1 MKEYTGFA
9 YSYDMFMDNVPYD
22 EWAEYLHGL
31 LIESGVKDGIVCELG
46 CGTGKM
52 TRKLRDF
59 GYDMIG
65 IDLSQEML
73 QIAIEQESVPTG
85 KKKSD
90 NTAGKRGRKKEKES
104 GNESGEILYL
114 NQDMREF
121 ELYGSVAAVVSVC
134 DSMNYITEKEDLLQV
149 FKLVNNYLDPGGTFI
164 FDMNTPYYYRK
175 KLGEQTICDNRD
187 EGSLIWENYYDAKT
201 KINEFDITIYIRRNP
216 DKKQANKNNK
226 KDLSAKC
233 SGVGNS
239 GNADNIGYADNENS
253 YERFEETHYQRAYS
267 ISEVKGLLKK
277 AGLTDIKAYE
287 VLTKDEPGK
296 CTERMYFVAHKLDR

>member
-31 LIESGVKDGIVCELG
+31 LIENGVKDGIVCELG

-73 QIAIEQESVPTG
+73 QIAIEQESIPIS
-85 KKKSD
+85 KKNSD
-90 NTAGKRGRKKEKES
+90 NATLKKERKSKKNS

-175 KLGEQTICDNRD
+175 KLGEQTICENRD
-187 EGSLIWENYYDAKT
+187 EGSLIWENYYDPET
-201 KINEFDITIYIRRNP
+201 KINEFDITIYIRRNS
-216 DKKQANKNNK
+216 DKKI
-226 KDLSAKC
+226 
-233 SGVGNS
+233 V
-239 GNADNIGYADNENS
+239 NS
-253 YERFEETHYQRAYS
+253 YERFEETHYQRAYN

-296 CTERMYFVAHKLDR
+296 CTERVYFVAHKLDR

>member
-149 FKLVNNYLDPGGTFI
+149 FKLVNNYLDPGGVFI

-201 KINEFDITIYIRRNP
+201 KINEFDITIYIRRNS
-216 DKKQANKNNK
+216 DKK
-226 KDLSAKC
+226 
-233 SGVGNS
+233 
-239 GNADNIGYADNENS
+239 
-253 YERFEETHYQRAYS
+253 
-267 ISEVKGLLKK
+267 
-277 AGLTDIKAYE
+277 
-287 VLTKDEPGK
+287 
-296 CTERMYFVAHKLDR
+296 

>member
-149 FKLVNNYLDPGGTFI
+149 FKLDPGGTFI

-201 KINEFDITIYIRRNP
+201 KINEFDITIYIRRNS
-216 DKKQANKNNK
+216 DKKI
-226 KDLSAKC
+226 
-233 SGVGNS
+233 V
-239 GNADNIGYADNENS
+239 NS

>member
-52 TRKLRDF
+52 TRKLQDF

-73 QIAIEQESVPTG
+73 QIAIEQESTPAG
-85 KKKSD
+85 KKKSA
-90 NTAGKRGRKKEKES
+90 NTTTQKERKSKKNS

-149 FKLVNNYLDPGGTFI
+149 FKLVNNYFDPGGVFI

-187 EGSLIWENYYDAKT
+187 EGSLIWENYYDAET
-201 KINEFDITIYIRRNP
+201 KINEFDITIYIRRNS
-216 DKKQANKNNK
+216 DKKI
-226 KDLSAKC
+226 
-233 SGVGNS
+233 V
-239 GNADNIGYADNENS
+239 NS

-296 CTERMYFVAHKLDR
+296 CTERVYFVAHKLDR

>member
-31 LIESGVKDGIVCELG
+31 LIENGVKDGIVCELG

-73 QIAIEQESVPTG
+73 QIAIEQESIPTN
-85 KKKSD
+85 KKKND
-90 NTAGKRGRKKEKES
+90 NSKIKKGRKSEKNS
-104 GNESGEILYL
+104 GSESGEILYL

-121 ELYGSVAAVVSVC
+121 ELYGSVAAVISVC

-149 FKLVNNYLDPGGTFI
+149 FKLVNNYLDPGGAFI
-164 FDMNTPYYYRK
+164 FDMNTLYYYKK

-187 EGSLIWENYYDAKT
+187 EGSLIWENYYDPET
-201 KINEFDITIYIRRNP
+201 KINEFDITIYIRRNS
-216 DKKQANKNNK
+216 NK
-226 KDLSAKC
+226 KSANN
-233 SGVGNS
+233 GNC
-239 GNADNIGYADNENS
+239 
-253 YERFEETHYQRAYS
+253 YERLEETHFQRAYS

-287 VLTKDEPGK
+287 VLTKKEPGK
-296 CTERMYFVAHKLDR
+296 CTERVYFVSHKMK